1 MPDLHQYLNDNDFQL
16 QDEKPLRFPARQ
28 GGHMSRVCQVT
39 GAVPGFG
46 HTISHSHRRTKRRFN
61 VNIQRKT
68 YWVPSLGRKVTLT
81 VSARGIKVIDQRGID
96 AVVAEIIRR
105 DGRI

>member
-1 MPDLHQYLNDNDFQL
+1 M
-16 QDEKPLRFPARQ
+16 A
-28 GGHMSRVCQVT
+28 RVCQVT
-39 GAVPGFG
+39 GASPSFG
-46 HTISHSHRRTKRRFN
+46 HRISHSHRKTKRRFN

-68 YWVPSLGRKVTLT
+68 YWVPSLERSVTLT

-96 AVVAEIIRR
+96 SVVAAIIKR

>member
-1 MPDLHQYLNDNDFQL
+1 M
-16 QDEKPLRFPARQ
+16 A
-28 GGHMSRVCQVT
+28 RVCQVT

-46 HTISHSHRRTKRRFN
+46 HNISHSHRRTKRRFN
-61 VNIQRKT
+61 VNIQSKT
-68 YWVPSLGRKVTLT
+68 YWVPSLGRKVKLT
-81 VSARGIKVIDQRGID
+81 VSARGIKVIDQRGIE